1 MVSDCGRDNDVH
13 EPIGGTVAWF
23 TDEVTSTANIV
34 TSGNL
39 KAGMQWTDGK
49 QNPASADWQDAS
61 EGTIFEYTRWEPGV
75 VQVRHLHVK
84 NEGSLAFKYRLNIRA
99 GADVTA
105 LADVIDVYCIT
116 PARQI
121 VSRSDLANYTR
132 VGTLSEVLSGMY
144 VSDGGALL
152 PGGEAT
158 VTIALKMR
166 EEAGNEYQGMNLGS
180 RFLRPA
186 GGDPVCL

>member
-1 MVSDCGRDNDVH
+1 MLRVHLHAQVDNDNQGNESMKLRMKSWFLIVVVITMCMST
-13 EPIGGTVAWF
+13 IGGTVAWF

-99 GADVTA
+99 GADDGPFIASAGMA
-105 LADVIDVYCIT
+105 LAGADHVAQSD
-116 PARQI
+116 I
-121 VSRSDLANYTR
+121 VRHTMASCR
-132 VGTLSEVLSGMY
+132 
-144 VSDGGALL
+144 
-152 PGGEAT
+152 
-158 VTIALKMR
+158 
-166 EEAGNEYQGMNLGS
+166 
-180 RFLRPA
+180 
-186 GGDPVCL
+186 